1 MKKSKRIAVFDI
13 DGTIFRSSLLIELV
27 NVLIQ
32 EGLFSQNVKNIYTK
46 AYKKWSNREGSY
58 EDYIN
63 AVVKAFE
70 KNIQGCNYQTFKKI
84 AKKVVSNNRDRVYRY
99 TRDLF
104 KDLKKKNYYLL
115 AISHSPKEIVQD
127 FAKEW
132 GFDSFYGRVYET
144 HNNKFTGKA
153 LHLDLI
159 SNKSKMLKYAI
170 EKENLSL
177 SGSIGVGDS
186 ESDIPLLKLVESPIC
201 FNPNQKL
208 YTTAKRSGWEVVVE
222 RKDVIYKIK

>member
-1 MKKSKRIAVFDI
+1 MQKSKRIAVFDI

-27 NVLIQ
+27 NALIQ

-70 KNIQGCNYQTFKKI
+70 KNIQSVDYKAFKKI

-104 KDLKKKNYYLL
+104 KELKKKNYYLL

-132 GFDSFYGRVYET
+132 GFDSFYGRVYEI

-170 EKENLSL
+170 EKESLTL

-208 YTTAKRSGWEVVVE
+208 YTTAKRLGWEVVVE
-222 RKDVIYKIK
+222 RKDVIYKIN